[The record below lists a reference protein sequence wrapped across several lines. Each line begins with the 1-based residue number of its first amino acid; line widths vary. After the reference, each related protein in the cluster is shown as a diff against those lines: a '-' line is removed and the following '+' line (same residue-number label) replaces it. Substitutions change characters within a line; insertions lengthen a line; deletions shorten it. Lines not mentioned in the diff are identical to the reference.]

1 MYLQSIPLSCLPIF
15 TKVLLDKE
23 ELKIY
28 DLEEIKDKM
37 PATYTLKKDQGIKSF
52 YDIVINN
59 KMGEPIGFLA
69 VQYTQRFKKSFSD
82 EERTEMLRLKFFIE
96 ENLEK
101 MVAKKQGGGVYY
113 GIYYNGYV
121 FNSSWVFYYN
131 YFTYTSI

>member
-69 VQYTQRFKKSFSD
+69 VQYTQRFKNSFSD
-82 EERTEMLRLKFFIE
+82 EERTAMLRLKFFIE

-101 MVAKKQGGGVYY
+101 MVAKK
-113 GIYYNGYV
+113 
-121 FNSSWVFYYN
+121 
-131 YFTYTSI
+131 